1 MTHTR
6 LRLGALVVFGMMSA
20 MTLAPGPFAF
30 VAVEG
35 IDLHVRQ
42 AGSAVPNTP
51 TVVFEN
57 GLGTPLV
64 SWIRVQD
71 EIAKDT
77 RTVTYDRAGLGRSKA
92 SDEDPTAAIIT
103 RRLHALLGQLGAPP
117 PYVLVGHSYGG
128 PLIQFYAATYPKEVA
143 GLVLVDPTDATV
155 DMNDVWTKAGA
166 PDGAAWER
174 KTQQQATTT
183 APPGIQ
189 AEIRMMLQDQK
200 DGFSV
205 FRGLKVPDVPIGI
218 LLAGRLQAPLVGVP
232 FPGNFDDFAS
242 AMVAQRVDHFSR
254 VARHS
259 KNGFMTL
266 VATSDHFIQ
275 FRDPDSVVWAI
286 RRVLKA
292 AAAQPQQER

>member
-1 MTHTR
+1 MRHTR
-6 LRLGALVVFGMMSA
+6 RHLSALVVFAGLMSA
-20 MTLAPGPFAF
+20 MTLAQGPFAF
-30 VAVEG
+30 VAVDG

-42 AGSAVPNTP
+42 VGSAVPNMP

-71 EIAKDT
+71 EIARDT
-77 RTVTYDRAGLGRSKA
+77 RTITYDRPGLGRSKV
-92 SDEDPTAAIIT
+92 SEETPTAAIIA

-128 PLIQFYAATYPKEVA
+128 PLIQFYAATYPNEVA
-143 GLVLVDPTDATV
+143 GLVLVDPTDAAV

-166 PDGAAWER
+166 PDGVAWER
-174 KTQQQATTT
+174 KTQQQAMS
-183 APPGIQ
+183 AALPGIQ
-189 AEIRMMLQDQK
+189 GEIRMMLQDQK

-205 FRGLKVPDVPIGI
+205 FRELKVPDVPIGI
-218 LLAGRLQAPLVGVP
+218 LLAGKLQAPLVGGP
-232 FPGNFDDFAS
+232 FPGNFDNFAS
-242 AMVAQRVDHFSR
+242 AMVAQRVDHFGR
-254 VARHS
+254 LARNS

-266 VATSDHFIQ
+266 VGTSDHFIQ

-286 RRVLKA
+286 RRVMKA
-292 AAAQPQQER
+292 AAPKSFR

>member
-6 LRLGALVVFGMMSA
+6 LRLGALVVFAMMSA
-20 MTLAPGPFAF
+20 MTLAQGPFAF

-35 IDLHVRQ
+35 IELHVRQ

-92 SDEDPTAAIIT
+92 SDEDPTAATIT
-103 RRLHALLGQLGAPP
+103 RRLHGLLGQLGAPP

-128 PLIQFYAATYPKEVA
+128 PLIQFYAATYPNEVA

-218 LLAGRLQAPLVGVP
+218 LLAGRLQAPLAGTPILSPFAPRAPSVAGEQRDRGEIVDGVVGP
-232 FPGNFDDFAS
+232 FF
-242 AMVAQRVDHFSR
+242 VDR
-254 VARHS
+254 
-259 KNGFMTL
+259 L
-266 VATSDHFIQ
+266 VIGVG
-275 FRDPDSVVWAI
+275 SVLPSNTV
-286 RRVLKA
+286 
-292 AAAQPQQER
+292 

>member
-6 LRLGALVVFGMMSA
+6 LRFGSLAAFAAVMSA
-20 MTLAPGPFAF
+20 IAFAQGPFDF
-30 VAVEG
+30 VSIEG

-42 AGSAVPNTP
+42 AGSTVPNMP

-71 EIAKDT
+71 EVATQT
-77 RTVTYDRAGLGRSKA
+77 RTISYDRAGLGRSKA
-92 SDEDPTAAIIT
+92 SADDPTAAIIA
-103 RRLHALLGQLGAPP
+103 RRLHALLAQLKAPP

-128 PLIQFYAATYPKEVA
+128 PLIQFYAATYPNEVV
-143 GLVLVDPTDATV
+143 GLVLVDPTDAAV
-155 DMNDVWTKAGA
+155 DMKDVWTKAGA
-166 PDGAAWER
+166 PDGPAWEG
-174 KTQQQATTT
+174 KTQQQAALT
-183 APPGIQ
+183 ALPGIQ

-218 LLAGRLQAPLVGVP
+218 LLAGRLQAPLAGVP
-232 FPGNFDDFAS
+232 FPGRFEDFAS
-242 AMVAQRVDHFSR
+242 AMVAQRVDHFGR
-254 VARHS
+254 MARNS
-259 KNGFMTL
+259 KYGFMTL
-266 VATSDHFIQ
+266 VGTSDHFIQ

-292 AAAQPQQER
+292 AAAQPR